1 MTNISPVGLV
11 TPDFIREMN
20 ENFASLDAAQVATLA
35 ALKSTPTA
43 APAIVSVGYKTTPGD
58 GWGGLFALDSS
69 DTTTA
74 GDDALVVVDNSG
86 RRWKRVYSGPVS
98 TKWFGAKGDGVTDD
112 ASAINAAIQAARTRG
127 TDTVCLDPGAVYYVA
142 STIELSGAHLDG
154 GNLMPGNPTEGT
166 RILGAPALTP
176 VFTIGTLLSNQTSF
190 VRNLTV
196 TRSGTSPDSAS
207 IGIKVLDGYN
217 INFEN
222 VESDN
227 HGVCWYFTGH
237 PPGGL
242 SIRLDNCYS
251 ARAVDAHIWN
261 DTFPELYW
269 MGGRIGQ
276 NGAGD
281 YVANTYVR
289 MSGGV
294 GATAGGPN
302 TVKFTNVQFNQGSNG
317 PGHFWEFVDLNSP
330 YIPGIDASVFNL
342 TDCHI
347 EGLSGPVFYSDSS
360 WNAVSRL
367 TINNC
372 TFNCPTLPMWDL
384 NAATQPA
391 TWTLSGNN
399 YFTSTFTLAPTDPF
413 TSVSIVGGYVLG
425 TMSLTG
431 VSGSTLSIANLAHGG
446 DFTLAG
452 TWSGFNS
459 FGETF
464 AAGAFINNAS
474 GVVLYQGAQYSQR
487 IQPQY
492 SATLDGAG
500 NALIAHGLG
509 ASAVTK
515 SVAVFGSFKTSG
527 GAWSPL
533 VANYIDNT
541 NVSVSGGAAGIGRPA
556 WVEIIV
562 NAAAHTGW

>member
-1 MTNISPVGLV
+1 MTITAPVNSV
-11 TPDFIREMN
+11 TPAFIDELN
-20 ENFASLDAAQVATLA
+20 DNFAALDAAQVFNLA
-35 ALKSTPTA
+35 ALKATEY
-43 APAIVSVGYKTTPGD
+43 APAVVSVGYKTTPGD
-58 GWGGLFALDSS
+58 GWGGMFAYDAS

-74 GDDALVVVDNSG
+74 GDDALVVVDATG
-86 RRWKRVYSGPVS
+86 RRWKRVYNGPVNA
-98 TKWFGAKGDGVTDD
+98 KWFGAKGDGVTND
-112 ASAINAAIQAARTRG
+112 ASAINAAIQSAVASG
-127 TDTVCLDPGAVYYVA
+127 KDTVILDAGAVYYVA
-142 STIELSGAHLDG
+142 STIELSGVHLDG
-154 GNLMPGNPTEGT
+154 GNLIPGNPTEGT

-176 VFTIGTLLSNQTSF
+176 VVTIGSLLSNQTSF
-190 VRNLTV
+190 LRNLTV

-281 YVANTYVR
+281 YAANTYVR

-302 TVKFTNVQFNQGSNG
+302 TVKFTNVQFNQGSNA
-317 PGHFWEFVDLNSP
+317 PSHFWEFVDLNSP
-330 YIPGIDASVFNL
+330 YVPGIDATVFNL

-347 EGLSGPVFYSDSS
+347 EGVSGSIFYSDAT
-360 WNAVSRL
+360 WNIVDRL
-367 TINNC
+367 TINGCVIN
-372 TFNCPTLPMWDL
+372 TPTVPMWAL

-391 TWTLSGNN
+391 RWSLSGNN

-413 TSVSIVGGYVLG
+413 TSVSIVGGYLSG

-431 VSGSTLSIANLAHGG
+431 VSGSTLSIANLAHGAN
-446 DFTLAG
+446 FTLAG

-474 GVVLYQGAQYSQR
+474 GTVLYQGAQYSQR

-509 ASAVTK
+509 ASAVATA
-515 SVAVFGSFKTSG
+515 VVVFGSFKTGG
-527 GAWSPL
+527 GAWNPL
-533 VANYIDNT
+533 VTNYIDAT